1 MDSRLVTL
9 VETELEN
16 GVNVEFVTTGLL
28 FTLRLP
34 VTVTLPVNW

>member
-1 MDSRLVTL
+1 VDSRLVTL
-9 VETELEN
+9 VETELEK
-16 GVNVEFVTTGLL
+16 GVKVALVTTGLL